1 MNRND
6 AQPQLICLDE
16 TDSTNNYLREYL
28 KKEQLPEGS
37 VVVAGYQT
45 GGRGQT
51 GNSWESSPG
60 MNLLFSLVVYPEQ
73 LLANRQF
80 VISQIAS
87 LAVKETLDAYTDH
100 ISIKWPNDI
109 YRQNKKICGILI
121 ENDVTGTM
129 VCRSIIGIG
138 INLNQTLFE
147 SNAPNPVS
155 LAQITGK
162 VYDKQEALN
171 RFLRIF
177 YAYYLLVLQE
187 RFTEIKDA
195 YMQALYRKEGY
206 HPFSDPESSFS
217 ARIYDIETTGHLLL
231 QLENGEIRR
240 YAFKEVS
247 FFLHLPHN

>member
-6 AQPQLICLDE
+6 AHPQLICLDE
-16 TDSTNNYLREYL
+16 TDSTNNYLRAYL
-28 KKEQLPEGS
+28 KKEYLPEGS
-37 VVVAGYQT
+37 VIVAGYQT

-60 MNLLFSLVVYPEQ
+60 MNLLFSIVLYPEQ
-73 LLANRQF
+73 LSTNRQF

-87 LAVKETLDAYTDH
+87 LAVKETLGAYTNPV
-100 ISIKWPNDI
+100 SIKWPNDI
-109 YRQNKKICGILI
+109 YRQNKKISGILI
-121 ENDVTGTM
+121 ENDVTGTTIS
-129 VCRSIIGIG
+129 RSIIGIG

-147 SNAPNPVS
+147 SSAPNPVS
-155 LAQITGK
+155 LIQITGK
-162 VYDKQEALN
+162 TYDKQDVLN

-187 RFTEIKDA
+187 KFTEIKDT

-206 HPFSDPESSFS
+206 HPFSDPAGSFS

-231 QLENGEIRR
+231 QLENGEMRR

-247 FFLHLPHN
+247 WE

>member
-6 AQPQLICLDE
+6 AHPRLICLDE
-16 TDSTNNYLREYL
+16 TDSTNNYLRAYL

-37 VVVAGYQT
+37 VVVADYQT

-51 GNSWESSPG
+51 GNNWESSPG
-60 MNLLFSLVVYPEQ
+60 MNLLFSIVLYPEQ

-80 VISQIAS
+80 VLSQITS
-87 LAVKETLDAYTDH
+87 LAVKETLDAYTDL
-100 ISIKWPNDI
+100 ISIKWSNDI
-109 YRQNKKICGILI
+109 YRQNKKISGILI
-121 ENDVTGTM
+121 ENDVTGITIS
-129 VCRSIIGIG
+129 RSIIGIG
-138 INLNQTLFE
+138 INLNQALFE
-147 SNAPNPVS
+147 SDAPNPVS
-155 LAQITGK
+155 LTQVTGK
-162 VYDKQEALN
+162 TYDKQEALN

-187 RFTEIKDA
+187 KFTEIKDT

-206 HPFSDPESSFS
+206 HSFSDPAGSFS

-231 QLENGEIRR
+231 QLENGEVRR

-247 FFLHLPHN
+247 WE

>member
-1 MNRND
+1 MNNND
-6 AQPQLICLDE
+6 AHPRLICLDE
-16 TDSTNNYLREYL
+16 TGSTNNYLRACL
-28 KKEQLPEGS
+28 KKEHLPEGS
-37 VVVAGYQT
+37 VVVANYQT

-60 MNLLFSLVVYPEQ
+60 MNLLFSLVLYPEQ
-73 LLANRQF
+73 LLINRQF

-87 LAVKETLDAYTDH
+87 LAVKETLDAYT
-100 ISIKWPNDI
+100 SPVAIKWPNDI
-109 YRQNKKICGILI
+109 YLQNKKISGILI
-121 ENDVTGTM
+121 ENDITGAT
-129 VCRSIIGIG
+129 VCRSIIGVG

-155 LAQITGK
+155 LTQVTGLI
-162 VYDKQEALN
+162 YDKQDVLN

-187 RFTEIKDA
+187 KFTEIKNA

-206 HPFSDPESSFS
+206 HPFSDRAGSFS

-231 QLENGEIRR
+231 QLENGEMRR

-247 FFLHLPHN
+247 WG

>member
-6 AQPQLICLDE
+6 AHPQLICLDE
-16 TDSTNNYLREYL
+16 TVSTNKYLREYL

-37 VVVAGYQT
+37 VIVAEYQT

-60 MNLLFSLVVYPEQ
+60 MNLLFSIVLYPECIV
-73 LLANRQF
+73 ANQQF

-87 LAVKETLDAYTDH
+87 LAVKETLDSYTNH
-100 ISIKWPNDI
+100 ISVKWPNDI
-109 YRQNKKICGILI
+109 YWQNKKICGILI
-121 ENDVTGTM
+121 ENDLAGTTIF
-129 VCRSIIGIG
+129 RSIIGIG

-147 SNAPNPVS
+147 SSAPNPIS
-155 LAQITGK
+155 LTQITGK
-162 VYDKQEALN
+162 VYDKQDVLN

-187 RFTEIKDA
+187 KFTEIKNI
-195 YMQALYRKEGY
+195 YVRALYRKEGY
-206 HPFSDPESSFS
+206 HSFTDQKGTFS

-231 QLENGEIRR
+231 QLKNGEVRQ

-247 FFLHLPHN
+247 WE

>member
-6 AQPQLICLDE
+6 AYPQLICLDK

-28 KKEQLPEGS
+28 KKEPLPEGS
-37 VVVAGYQT
+37 VIVADYQT

-60 MNLLFSLVVYPEQ
+60 KNLLFSLVLYPECIVAHQ
-73 LLANRQF
+73 QF
-80 VISQIAS
+80 VLSQIAS
-87 LAVKETLDAYTDH
+87 LAVKETLDAYTNH

-109 YRQNKKICGILI
+109 YRQDKKICGILI
-121 ENDVTGTM
+121 ENDLTGTTIH
-129 VCRSIIGIG
+129 RSLIGIG
-138 INLNQTLFE
+138 INLNQTVFE
-147 SNAPNPVS
+147 SSAPNPVS
-155 LAQITGK
+155 LTQITGK
-162 VYDKQEALN
+162 VYDKRDVLN

-187 RFTEIKDA
+187 KFTEIKDA

-206 HPFSDPESSFS
+206 HPFSDPEGVFF

-231 QLENGEIRR
+231 QLENGEVRR

-247 FFLHLPHN
+247 WK